1 MGSNTV
7 LIGPPAAGKSTL
19 GVLLAKRLSDDFVD
33 TDVLLQVRHGRRLQE
48 ILDEVGPA
56 DFRRL
61 EEEAVLSLAPRR
73 TVVATGGSVVYGERA
88 MRHLQATSRIIY
100 LRLPL
105 GEWLRRLR
113 DLDSRGVVRAP
124 GQSLESLYAEREPLY
139 RRWADAVVDVAA
151 LGAAEAV
158 ERIVAARDV

>member
-56 DFRRL
+56 AFRRL